1 MSQAWPRPAVAIE
14 GIDTESAE
22 ASVSEGWGG
31 QKQDDDVSYS
41 RMLRF
46 ILPTLGIWL
55 ASPILSLVDA
65 GVVGE

>member
-1 MSQAWPRPAVAIE
+1 MKDVDRENSSSSSDR
-14 GIDTESAE
+14 ID
-22 ASVSEGWGG
+22 G
-31 QKQDDDVSYS
+31 QKAAGRKWGEAAEGDVSYG

-65 GVVGE
+65 GVVG